1 MEGILLDQS
10 IRYRHSSFRYFK
22 EGEHHIERFCKDE
35 VLLLVFDG
43 VLRFEED
50 GIAYEL
56 HSGDYHIQRKNS
68 YQAGPLAS
76 DAPKYLYIHFTA
88 DWGEGEETLPRSGHF
103 DYSAL
108 RERMERMDHLS
119 HSGAPY
125 IAQCGCFYELLA
137 KLIRRPEKDSLCAKI
152 AAYIARE
159 AHRGIRLEALER
171 EFHFSRNHIIHL
183 FKKTYGMTPIA
194 YANLQKLKQ
203 AEYRMEVSSDSL
215 EEIALSCGF
224 NDYSH
229 FYKQFIKRNGCSPEK
244 WRAAQRIK

>member
-1 MEGILLDQS
+1 MEGILLDRS
-10 IRYRHSSFRYFK
+10 ICYRHSSFRYFK

-68 YQAGPLAS
+68 DQAGPLSS
-76 DAPKYLYIHFTA
+76 DAPKYLYVHFTA

-103 DYSAL
+103 DPFAL

-125 IAQCGCFYELLA
+125 IAQCGCFYDLLGALFQKRA
-137 KLIRRPEKDSLCAKI
+137 KDPRTKEI
-152 AAYIARE
+152 ATYIAK
-159 AHRGIRLEALER
+159 RLHEKITLE
-171 EFHFSRNHIIHL
+171 ELCHQFHFSQNHLINL
-183 FKKTYGMTPIA
+183 FKKDYGVTPIT
-194 YANLQKLKQ
+194 YANQKRLEQ
-203 AEYRMEVSSDSL
+203 AEYRMEVTSDAL

-244 WRAAQRIK
+244 WRAAQRIN